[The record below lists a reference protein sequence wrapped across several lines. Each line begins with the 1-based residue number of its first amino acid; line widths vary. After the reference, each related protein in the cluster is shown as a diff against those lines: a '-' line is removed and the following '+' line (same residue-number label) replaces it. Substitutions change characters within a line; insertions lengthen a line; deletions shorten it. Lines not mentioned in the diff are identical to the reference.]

1 MKSSV
6 IAYLMLFTLNEVQS
20 WDDQCGSVYPG
31 CCLSICHRFWP
42 FFTFWETTLP
52 VYWMSEHKWL
62 LKNIYCVVQQDT
74 RCQGA
79 IEGCQVL
86 SDGVESLPRPSKQL
100 CQRKLLM
107 EIMYQAFMESVP
119 WANNRQFGARTML
132 LIESR
137 IQKLSEH
144 HTYTCKDLN
153 LNCKFSVWLWQ
164 NNAVDIDR
172 TTFHMFYVCS
182 NMSWYTLGNIIVI

>member
-1 MKSSV
+1 MRRRGMKSSA
-6 IAYLMLFTLNEVQS
+6 IAYLMRFTLNEVQS

-42 FFTFWETTLP
+42 FFTFWETTVP

-79 IEGCQVL
+79 IEGYHVL
-86 SDGVESLPRPSKQL
+86 SDGVESPPPATIKATMPERTINENFVSSFHGIGTMGK
-100 CQRKLLM
+100 
-107 EIMYQAFMESVP
+107 SN
-119 WANNRQFGARTML
+119 WQFGARSML

-153 LNCKFSVWLWQ
+153 LSCKFSMWLWQ
-164 NNAVDIDR
+164 NNTVDIDR
-172 TTFHMFYVCS
+172 TTFHVFSVCI
-182 NMSWYTLGNIIVI
+182 NMSW